1 MHFPVNLLKA
11 MGHFIRKGLA
21 WLILCW
27 TGISLSACLTATPTL
42 PPGPLPTETP
52 LPQPT
57 PTVTPVPLG
66 ETGNPLVFGYIQ
78 TENAEQLPATEW
90 IVQHIASETGWS
102 VRAQSFSTYQQLLAE
117 MEQPHVH
124 LAWMPPLTY
133 LYASQR
139 GIAEVGLLTNHF
151 GVYRYGVQFLVNA
164 NSGFRL
170 FFDPLSGQNSA
181 DAATALAQFEG
192 KRPCFVEPTSAAG
205 YLVPA
210 GLLARNGIR
219 TAEPVFTQTH
229 SGIVR
234 TLYVQGVCD
243 FGATFAISGDPRT
256 SSAVLQDLPDALE
269 RIPVVWRSD
278 PLIPNLALVYAAG
291 MSEEMQQT
299 LEQALIDLVKSD
311 EGRSNLSLFADYE
324 IEDLRAVDDSLYDPL
339 RETLAALGVRYA
351 ELIGK

>member
-1 MHFPVNLLKA
+1 MRSPVNFLGFPVGLLRTWPGVL
-11 MGHFIRKGLA
+11 MLA
-21 WLILCW
+21 WV
-27 TGISLSACLTATPTL
+27 GIWLSGCLSATPTL
-42 PPGPLPTETP
+42 APGPIPTETP
-52 LPQPT
+52 TPQPT
-57 PTVTPVPLG
+57 STATPVPLG
-66 ETGNPLVFGYIQ
+66 EVENPIVFGYIDAGSVEQPPAADRVIQQIAGQ
-78 TENAEQLPATEW
+78 TGLAIRAE
-90 IVQHIASETGWS
+90 
-102 VRAQSFSTYQQLLAE
+102 SFSTYRQLLEA
-117 MEQPHVH
+117 MEKTDVH

-139 GIAEVGLLTNHF
+139 GIAEVGLLSNHF

-164 NSGFRL
+164 SSGFQL
-170 FFDPLSGQNSA
+170 YFDPLSGQNSA
-181 DAATALAQFEG
+181 DAATALRQFEG
-192 KRPCFVEPTSAAG
+192 KRPCYVEPTSAAG

-324 IEDLRAVDDSLYDPL
+324 IEDLRVVDDSLYDPL